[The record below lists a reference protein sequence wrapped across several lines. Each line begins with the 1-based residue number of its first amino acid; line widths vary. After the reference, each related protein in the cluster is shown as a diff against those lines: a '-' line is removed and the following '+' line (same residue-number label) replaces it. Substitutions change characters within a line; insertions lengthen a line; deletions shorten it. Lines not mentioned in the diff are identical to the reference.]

1 MTWGR
6 FIRQLT
12 GHGRREA
19 MADEIMRDYEAEA
32 EPQKRAIKTRVAAVE
47 RLVRQLEKEVTTW
60 PLR

>member
-1 MTWGR
+1 MIGQ

-19 MADEIMRDYEAEA
+19 KADEIIREYEAEA

-47 RLVRQLEKEVTTW
+47 RLVRQLEKDQKTW
-60 PLR
+60 QSR